1 MNNNQDIE
9 KIVGDYKY
17 GFKTDV
23 ENVFDTGRGISEDVV
38 RLISKMKNEPEWMLD
53 IRLKAYHEFA
63 KMKWPTFGPDLSSVT
78 FDEYTNISQTFNS
91 LFFFDNVWEERIEY
105 LIPLG
110 AANRT
115 GRKLQSVEFIVCH
128 DTANNNAG
136 AYGHAGYITSSAAG
150 STSWHYSCGSDDKF
164 HHYHSY
170 NASL

>member
-63 KMKWPTFGPDLSSVT
+63 KMKWMQFIRPEHQHLPIKVLHSNKRYRFQGRPDDAYDLS
-78 FDEYTNISQTFNS
+78 
-91 LFFFDNVWEERIEY
+91 
-105 LIPLG
+105 P
-110 AANRT
+110 T
-115 GRKLQSVEFIVCH
+115 GIFYRRFKNLKKIF
-128 DTANNNAG
+128 
-136 AYGHAGYITSSAAG
+136 
-150 STSWHYSCGSDDKF
+150 K
-164 HHYHSY
+164 
-170 NASL
+170 